1 MKKPETTKRLLY
13 LITIVRVA
21 LDRIEDECG
30 PQPKFSEAT
39 FEERDGWW
47 RKREAAFAVARKRLE
62 EEGAAFSHKAAH
74 DHFIRLAG
82 IRSSSTG
89 GWGGAFNNWI
99 RAAEKRVAEQTA
111 ASHERA

>member
-1 MKKPETTKRLLY
+1 MKSETTERLLF
-13 LITIVRVA
+13 LIGFVRGA
-21 LDRIEDECG
+21 LDHVEDECG

-47 RKREAAFAVARKRLE
+47 RKREHAFDVARKRLE
-62 EEGAAFSHKAAH
+62 EQGATLSHSGAH

-89 GWGGAFNNWI
+89 GWAGAFNNWI
-99 RAAEKRVAEQTA
+99 RAAEKRVAE
-111 ASHERA
+111 RAGGKVDLP